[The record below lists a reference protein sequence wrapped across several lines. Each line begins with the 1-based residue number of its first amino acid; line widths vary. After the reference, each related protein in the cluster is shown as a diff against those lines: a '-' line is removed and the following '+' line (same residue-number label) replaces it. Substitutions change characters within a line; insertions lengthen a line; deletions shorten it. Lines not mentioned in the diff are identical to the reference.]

1 MNLNLFIAGRLFRR
15 LDEGKRGARPAIN
28 IATAGVAVGLAVM
41 IVAICTALG
50 FRHEISEK
58 VVGFGAHVQV
68 INYASFETGTPQPI
82 EVTSVLVEEIGRLSC
97 VRHVQRFCDK
107 QGILKTDTDFK
118 GIALRGV
125 GSDFDPSFLAAHI
138 VEGEMPAFTDSASS
152 NKIVISRRTAD
163 ELCLTVGSRIYAYF
177 FDKSIRTR
185 RFTVAGIYC
194 TDLAEFDNVL
204 AFTDIYTTQRLNHW
218 AEDQFGGL
226 EIQLNDFGKLDESA
240 AEIVR
245 CAGKSPDAY
254 GQTYATL
261 TIKELYP
268 QIFAWLDLLNINV
281 WVILI
286 LMTAV
291 AGFTMIS
298 GLLIII
304 LERANFIGIMKAM
317 GATNSTIR
325 RIFLYFSVLII
336 GRGIVWGNIVG
347 LSLVVLQRYTH
358 LFRLDA
364 ATYYVDAVPVLLHPG
379 YLLAVNAS
387 TLVICTLALIIP
399 SFLVSHISP
408 VRAIRF
414 D

>member
-1 MNLNLFIAGRLFRR
+1 M
-15 LDEGKRGARPAIN
+15 
-28 IATAGVAVGLAVM
+28 GLAVM
-41 IVAICTALG
+41 IIAISVAFG
-50 FRHEISEK
+50 FKNEISSK
-58 VVGFGAHVQV
+58 VIGFGAHVQV
-68 INYASFETGTPQPI
+68 INYASFETGTPCPI
-82 EVTSVLVEEIGRLSC
+82 GITPKLADEISWLPN
-97 VRHVQRFCDK
+97 VAHVQRFCDK
-107 QGILKTDTDFK
+107 QGLLKTDTDFK

-125 GSDFDPSFLAAHI
+125 GPDFDPEFLAAHLQ
-138 VEGEMPAFTDSASS
+138 EGKIPAFSDSVSS
-152 NKIVISRRTAD
+152 NKIIISRQTAD
-163 ELCLTVGSRIYAYF
+163 ELRLTVGSRIYAYF

-185 RFTVAGIYC
+185 RFTVAGVYR
-194 TDLAEFDNVL
+194 TDLTEFDNVL
-204 AFTDIYTTQRLNHW
+204 AFTDLYTTQRLNNW
-218 AEDQFGGL
+218 DDNQYGGL
-226 EIQLNDFGKLDESA
+226 EIQLHDFSSLNRSA
-240 AEIVR
+240 DDIML
-245 CAGKSPDAY
+245 CAAKAPDPY

-261 TIKELYP
+261 TIKELYS

-317 GATNSTIR
+317 GATNASIR
-325 RIFLYFSVLII
+325 RIFLYFSVLVI
-336 GRGIVWGNIVG
+336 GRGLIWGNLAGIG
-347 LSLVVLQRYTH
+347 LVALQHFTR
-358 LFRLDA
+358 LFRLDP

-399 SFLVSHISP
+399 SFLVSHIRPARS
-408 VRAIRF
+408 IRF